1 MPNDPNPHKD
11 HRTRLRE
18 KATQDTDTLAD
29 HELLELMLFDPLPRQ
44 DTNPIAHSLL
54 RQYGDLNGFLN
65 GDAANAAAAVPEDG
79 STAQFLGTVRA
90 LCRRYL
96 YYQKPGCNTFHSL
109 RSARAHLFGSIQ
121 PKIAG
126 SSVTAVTLSKSLE
139 RKSTRVYPTDG
150 AQPIMLIREIAAAAL
165 AEYSTY
171 LFLVFSHPDGFLTL
185 SAEETAMITGLS
197 ALCRREK
204 LILADAVVQNR
215 DGSRVLTETGLF
227 PPGTFLRF

>member
-1 MPNDPNPHKD
+1 MPNDPYPHKD

-18 KATQDTDTLAD
+18 KATQEPDTLAD
-29 HELLELMLFDPLPRQ
+29 HELLELLLFEPLSRQ
-44 DTNPIAHSLL
+44 DTNPVAHSLL

-65 GDAANAAAAVPEDG
+65 GDAEKAAAALPEDG
-79 STAQFLGTVRA
+79 STAQFLATVRA

-109 RSARAHLFGSIQ
+109 RSARAHLFESIRPQ
-121 PKIAG
+121 AEI
-126 SSVTAVTLSKSLE
+126 SSVTAVTLSKALE
-139 RKSTRVYPTDG
+139 RKSTREYATEG
-150 AQPIMLIREIAAAAL
+150 AEPITLIREIAAAAL

-171 LFLVFSHPDGFLTL
+171 IFLVFSHPDGFLTL

-204 LILADAVVQNR
+204 LVLADAIVQNC
-215 DGSRVLTETGLF
+215 DGSRVLAETGLF
-227 PPGTFLRF
+227 PPGTFLEF

>member
-1 MPNDPNPHKD
+1 MPNDHNPHKD

-18 KATQDTDTLAD
+18 KAMLEPDTLAD
-29 HELLELMLFDPLPRQ
+29 HELLELLLFDPLPRQ
-44 DTNPIAHSLL
+44 DTNPISHSLL
-54 RQYGDLNGFLN
+54 RQYGDINGFLN
-65 GDAANAAAAVPEDG
+65 GDAGKTAAAMPDNSG
-79 STAQFLGTVRA
+79 TAQFLGTVRA

-121 PKIAG
+121 PKAETG
-126 SSVTAVTLSKSLE
+126 TVTVVTLSKALE
-139 RKSTRVYPTDG
+139 RKSTGVYPTDG
-150 AQPIMLIREIAAAAL
+150 VEPITLIRQITATAL

-171 LFLVFSHPDGFLTL
+171 IFLVFSHPDGFLTL

-204 LILADAVVQNR
+204 LILADAIVQNC
-215 DGSRVLTETGLF
+215 DGSRVLTDTGLF
-227 PPGTFLRF
+227 PPGTILKF